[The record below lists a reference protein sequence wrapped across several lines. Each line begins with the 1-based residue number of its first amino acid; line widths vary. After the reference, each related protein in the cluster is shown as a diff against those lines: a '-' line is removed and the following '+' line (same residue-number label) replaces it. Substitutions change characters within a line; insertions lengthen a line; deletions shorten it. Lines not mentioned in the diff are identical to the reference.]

1 LAINSFYELVRK
13 EARKQLFKL
22 LSQFPFSSTIIINPI
37 VKFLNKM
44 NQSQNITEEQLEGC
58 LLLLKGDQFQQ
69 SLLLKQNWSSI
80 GKLWSALFKCKFF
93 DKKIIKHLLDQIY
106 FSTNE
111 NFNTFD
117 NTVLLSENCVRLA
130 YEILPQF
137 DQEHNDRLE
146 SYKKLCDTDQRAIKA
161 LMNDLIDISRDSGV
175 VWKNQEISLF
185 SIIFLFNSCVKN
197 KHLLTSDCV
206 ELFVESLVHENVN
219 FREVVFYL
227 HQLISLDSNNNLF

>member
-1 LAINSFYELVRK
+1 M
-13 EARKQLFKL
+13 
-22 LSQFPFSSTIIINPI
+22 
-37 VKFLNKM
+37 NK
-44 NQSQNITEEQLEGC
+44 SQNITEEQLEGC

-117 NTVLLSENCVRLA
+117 NTALLSENCVKLA

-137 DQEHNDRLE
+137 DQEHGDRLD
-146 SYKKLCDTDQRAIKA
+146 SYKKLCDTDERAIKA
-161 LMNDLIDISRDSGV
+161 LMHDLIDISRDASV
-175 VWKNQEISLF
+175 VWKNQEICLF
-185 SIIFLFNSCVKN
+185 SMIFLFNSCVKN
-197 KHLLTSDCV
+197 KRLLTSDCV
-206 ELFVESLVHENVN
+206 ELFVESLIHENVN
-219 FREVVFYL
+219 FREVIFHL
-227 HQLISLDSNNNLF
+227 K

>member
-1 LAINSFYELVRK
+1 
-13 EARKQLFKL
+13 
-22 LSQFPFSSTIIINPI
+22 
-37 VKFLNKM
+37 M

-117 NTVLLSENCVRLA
+117 NTVLLSENCVKLA
-130 YEILPQF
+130 CEILPQF

-206 ELFVESLVHENVN
+206 ELFVESLTHENVN
-219 FREVVFYL
+219 FREVVFTSY
-227 HQLISLDSNNNLF
+227 